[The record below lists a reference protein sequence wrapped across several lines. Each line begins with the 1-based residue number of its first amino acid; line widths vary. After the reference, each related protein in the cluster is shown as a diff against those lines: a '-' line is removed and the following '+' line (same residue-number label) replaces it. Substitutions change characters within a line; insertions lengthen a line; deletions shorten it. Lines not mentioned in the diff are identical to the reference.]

1 MNLKVI
7 RDLLITL
14 AMILFFALVI
24 VTLNS
29 CAPVD
34 QQPKEMPES
43 TENRMYYPN
52 CECSMNPS
60 GYSYTSVRKAEYNG
74 HTFLIFGDRESRC
87 IVHDPDCKCQKKK
100 DSMFD
105 W

>member
-1 MNLKVI
+1 MKKF
-7 RDLLITL
+7 RY
-14 AMILFFALVI
+14 ILFTILAL
-24 VTLNS
+24 S
-29 CAPVD
+29 AFGCAPVD

-52 CECSMNPS
+52 CECSINPS

-74 HTFLIFGDRESRC
+74 HTFLIFGDSESRC

>member
-1 MNLKVI
+1 MKKF
-7 RDLLITL
+7 RY
-14 AMILFFALVI
+14 ILFTILAL
-24 VTLNS
+24 S
-29 CAPVD
+29 AFGCAPVD

-52 CECSMNPS
+52 SEFSINPS

-74 HTFLIFGDRESRC
+74 HTFLIFGDGEARC

>member
-29 CAPVD
+29 CVPED

-43 TENRMYYPN
+43 TENRMYYRN
-52 CECSMNPS
+52 YFNPS

-74 HTFLIFGDRESRC
+74 HTFLIFGDGESRC
-87 IVHDPDCKCQKKK
+87 IVHDPDCKCQKKEE
-100 DSMFD
+100 SIFD